1 MNLNAYAV
9 ILASTSPRRKQL
21 LGSLNLSFQLNS
33 PGFEEK
39 LEEGENAS
47 DYVKRNGEGK
57 ARSIAKEIS
66 SGLHNASSDKKHVI
80 IGADTVVV
88 LDGMI
93 LQKPKS
99 ADEAVAMLHQLSG
112 RTHQVFTGFSL
123 SFQKEAGGEF
133 ATVSEV
139 MKTDVSFKILTD
151 DEIKDYVSTG
161 EPMDKAG
168 AYGIQGKAAY
178 FVNKISGSYTNVMG
192 LPLTEV
198 YEQLISLP

>member
-1 MNLNAYAV
+1 M
-9 ILASTSPRRKQL
+9 
-21 LGSLNLSFQLNS
+21 
-33 PGFEEK
+33 
-39 LEEGENAS
+39 
-47 DYVKRNGEGK
+47 D
-57 ARSIAKEIS
+57 
-66 SGLHNASSDKKHVI
+66 
-80 IGADTVVV
+80 
-88 LDGMI
+88 
-93 LQKPKS
+93 
-99 ADEAVAMLHQLSG
+99 
-112 RTHQVFTGFSL
+112 
-123 SFQKEAGGEF
+123 GEF

-139 MKTDVSFKILTD
+139 IKTDVSFKILTD